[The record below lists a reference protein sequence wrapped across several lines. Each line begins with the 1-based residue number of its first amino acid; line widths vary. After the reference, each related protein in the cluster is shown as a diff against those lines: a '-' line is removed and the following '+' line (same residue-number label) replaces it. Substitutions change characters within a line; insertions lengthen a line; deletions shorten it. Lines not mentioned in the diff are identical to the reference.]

1 MKVKT
6 NATPSLRTRASR
18 ASRAKKGGRIGGGG
32 TTQAKLDARKAEASA
47 DGTAKEHAPE
57 LQRGEA

>member
-1 MKVKT
+1 M
-6 NATPSLRTRASR
+6 RAVQ
-18 ASRAKKGGRIGGGG
+18 KKEGALGGG

-47 DGTAKEHAPE
+47 DGTAKEHVPE